1 MKKILLLCLFSSPA
15 WADVQEKFSY
25 IVVNSNNAV
34 IFQTTPPILV
44 GSPNQATDT
53 AKAAQDLAKYLAS
66 NPSNFS
72 TRITNTATGNY
83 FDQSSNGTGTCSSST
98 GQILGSDS
106 SCLSVTPTA
115 PLSATS
121 MASTSSSSKVMD
133 VVSNTVMAPATQTRS
148 QREHQKDRPLQQFI
162 LAVAD
167 LKYEHA
173 EFMNT
178 NNKGNIG
185 GFSASGSYDISKN
198 WTVGV
203 VVPYDHMAF
212 NTFDADRTGTILYVK
227 NTLKL
232 PSNFELSTAVNGNYI
247 YTSTQFQAQFPAPS
261 ATTALNTF
269 GGGFSTRL
277 KFDRLENNFIPAA
290 AFSWQYNQDNSGAV
304 DNHQY
309 LVKFGPSLGYRLLDN
324 ATIQVS
330 GNWSSDLTQYQQ
342 LQRGINYYDVGL
354 EGAWIISD
362 TWQLRGGYKK
372 ILGLTNYSSDSF
384 YLGSNY
390 KF

>member
-1 MKKILLLCLFSSPA
+1 MKKILFLCLFSSPA
-15 WADVQEKFSY
+15 WAVVQETFSY
-25 IVVNSNNAV
+25 VAQDGTVFPSSSSIVV
-34 IFQTTPPILV
+34 
-44 GSPNQATDT
+44 GSRTQATDT
-53 AKAAQDLAKYLAS
+53 AQAAQQLANYQAS
-66 NPSNFS
+66 HGFTTFS

-83 FDQSSNGTGTCSSST
+83 YQQNSSGTGTCDSST

-115 PLSATS
+115 PFAATS

-198 WTVGV
+198 WTIGV

-247 YTSTQFQAQFPAPS
+247 YTSTQFQTIS
-261 ATTALNTF
+261 GTTALNTF